1 MYAIVEDN
9 NITQYINNP
18 KSLVIGDVR
27 YPAKIFQLWSK
38 SELNA
43 IGIYEIVNDLTNY
56 KDNNFYINTN
66 EQYNF
71 ADNQV
76 TKSWGTA
83 TARRLND
90 ENAVDDNGDPILD
103 QDGVQL
109 INYGLKTE
117 KKKIV
122 KQQASG
128 LLEKTDWHNHKAL
141 DDDGNQV
148 INYGLKT
155 EKKRIVKDQASGL
168 LAPTDW
174 YIVKSTEVADYDVP
188 DNILSFRADVR
199 SKSNQM
205 ETQIDAC
212 TTVDELK
219 ALYEYTTQEDGTQTR
234 PLAEFPKEI

>member
-18 KSLVIGDVR
+18 KSVVIGDVR
-27 YPAKIFQLWSK
+27 YPAKIFQLWSQA
-38 SELNA
+38 ELNA
-43 IGIYEIVNDLTNY
+43 IGIYEVITDSTNY
-56 KDNNFYINTN
+56 KDPAYYNNTN

-71 ADNQV
+71 ADGQV

-83 TARRLND
+83 TAKRLND
-90 ENAVDDNGDPILD
+90 ENAVDE
-103 QDGVQL
+103 DGNNL
-109 INYGLKTE
+109 
-117 KKKIV
+117 
-122 KQQASG
+122 
-128 LLEKTDWHNHKAL
+128 L

-155 EKKRIVKDQASGL
+155 EKKRIVKQQASGL

-174 YIVKSTEVADYDVP
+174 YVVKSTEVADYDVP
-188 DNILSFRADVR
+188 VNVLSFRADVR
-199 SKSNQM
+199 SKSNEM

-219 ALYEYTTQEDGTQTR
+219 ALYEYTEDDDGNITR
-234 PLAEFPKEI
+234 PLAEFPEEI